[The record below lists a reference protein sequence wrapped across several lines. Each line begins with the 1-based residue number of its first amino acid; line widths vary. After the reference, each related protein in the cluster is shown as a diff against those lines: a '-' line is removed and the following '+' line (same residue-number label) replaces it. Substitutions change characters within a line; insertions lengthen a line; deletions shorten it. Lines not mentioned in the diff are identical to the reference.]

1 MKVEV
6 TQANL
11 NKALSIVGRV
21 AGGRTSL
28 PILSN
33 VLLSVEDNQLKLAAT
48 NLEVAITQHIGAKV
62 SEPGSITVPARLMS
76 DFINSLPDS
85 NIQLSVEENKLSI
98 KAKGYS
104 STINGVSSEEFP
116 SIPIV
121 SAKNP
126 LVITGKNLKG
136 VIAQTIVAASS
147 DEARPV
153 LTGVFTYVH
162 EGSLLAVATDSYRLA
177 EKVIQVKTNLNELSV
192 IVPAKTFAEIQRIV
206 SDEDSVQLHFDDVQ
220 MLVEVGDVQI
230 VSKLIDGKFPA
241 YKQLI
246 PEKSDVSFK
255 IERKELLNATK
266 VAALFARESAGSIT
280 LEVSE
285 DDNSVSIASVAS
297 QVGNNNSTLSTT
309 VKGSGSVT
317 LNSRYLI
324 DALNAINDQELTFR
338 FSGST
343 NPCILEPTGEEK
355 QNYLHVVM
363 PLRS

>member
-11 NKALSIVGRV
+11 NKALSTVGRV

-28 PILSN
+28 PILAN
-33 VLLSVEDNQLKLAAT
+33 VLLSVEDNQLKVAAT
-48 NLEVAITQHIGAKV
+48 NLEIAITQHIGAKV
-62 SEPGSITVPARLMS
+62 TEPGSITVPARLMT

-85 NIQLSVEENKLSI
+85 NIKLTVEENKLSI
-98 KAKGYS
+98 KADGYS
-104 STINGVSSEEFP
+104 STINGVSAEEFP
-116 SIPIV
+116 SIPV
-121 SAKNP
+121 VNAKNP
-126 LVITGKNLKG
+126 LVMAGKNLKN
-136 VIAQTIVAASS
+136 VITQTITAASS

-153 LTGVFTYVH
+153 LTGVYVYTL
-162 EGSLLAVATDSYRLA
+162 ESSLLAVATDSYRLA
-177 EKVIQVKTNLNELSV
+177 ERVVQQKTSITDLSV
-192 IVPAKTFAEIQRIV
+192 IVPAKTFNEIQRIV

-220 MLVEVGDVQI
+220 MLVEVGDVQL
-230 VSKLIDGKFPA
+230 VSKLIDGKFPN

-246 PEKSDVSFK
+246 PDKSDVSFK

-280 LEVSE
+280 LEVGE
-285 DDNSVSIASVAS
+285 DEQTVSIASVAS
-297 QVGNNNSTLSTT
+297 QVGKNNSVLKTK

-317 LNSRYLI
+317 LNSRFLI
-324 DALNAINDQELTFR
+324 DALNVINDPELNFR

-355 QNYLHVVM
+355 GSYLHVVM